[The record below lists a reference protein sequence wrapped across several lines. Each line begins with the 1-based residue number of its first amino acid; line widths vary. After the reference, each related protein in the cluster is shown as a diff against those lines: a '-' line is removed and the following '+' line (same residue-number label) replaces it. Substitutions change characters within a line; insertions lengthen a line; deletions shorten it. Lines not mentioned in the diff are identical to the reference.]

1 MGCRG
6 VGPGA
11 RFALHPRATSQRI
24 EYRRRSRRGPERQS
38 LGRFSARPAG
48 LMLLARYSARP
59 AGLMLLARYS
69 ARPAGLMLL
78 ARYSARPAGRAR
90 GLRADYS
97 GRPPAMAIVLGVP
110 AIGTS
115 SSTLRRARLQT
126 DQDQLVERRIFAAG

>member
-69 ARPAGLMLL
+69 ARPAG
-78 ARYSARPAGRAR
+78 RAR
-90 GLRADYS
+90 GLRAEYS
-97 GRPPAMAIVLGVP
+97 GRPPAMAIVLGGR
-110 AIGTS
+110 AI
-115 SSTLRRARLQT
+115 ST
-126 DQDQLVERRIFAAG
+126 